1 MQKAIK
7 KLDRQSQSQQEWEI
21 QWERCKPWIEKAVK
35 HQDGYTIDDIE
46 DKIRQGIFYLWPGKE
61 SAMIT
66 EFVAFPQFLGL
77 NLIFCGGD
85 YKELEEMLKSIEHFA
100 KNAGVKR
107 LYGGGRKGWIRKLK
121 NLGFEQEYLIK
132 KDL

>member
-1 MQKAIK
+1 MQEAIK

-46 DKIRQGIFYLWPGKE
+46 DKIRQGIFHLWPGKK

-66 EFVAFPQFLGL
+66 EFVVFPQYRAL
-77 NLIFCGGD
+77 NLLFCGGK
-85 YKELEEMLKSIEHFA
+85 YEELAEMLPYIEDICRA
-100 KNAGVKR
+100 PAVKR
-107 LYGGGRKGWIRKLK
+107 LYGGGRKGWLRKLK
-121 NLGFEQEYLIK
+121 GLGFEPEYLIR

>member
-7 KLDRQSQSQQEWEI
+7 KLDRQSQSQQKWEI

-46 DKIRQGIFYLWPGKE
+46 DKIRQGIFHLWPGKK

-66 EFVAFPQFLGL
+66 EFVVFPQYRAL
-77 NLIFCGGD
+77 NLLFCGGK
-85 YKELEEMLKSIEHFA
+85 YEELAEMLPYIEDFA
-100 KNAGVKR
+100 RRAQVKR
-107 LYGGGRKGWIRKLK
+107 LYGGGRKGWLRKLK
-121 NLGFEQEYLIK
+121 GLGFEPEYLIR

>member
-1 MQKAIK
+1 MPKAIK

>member
-7 KLDRQSQSQQEWEI
+7 KLDRQSQAQQEWEI

-46 DKIRQGIFYLWPGKE
+46 DKIRQGIFHLWPGKK

-66 EFVAFPQFLGL
+66 
-77 NLIFCGGD
+77 NLLFCGGK
-85 YKELEEMLKSIEHFA
+85 YEELAEMLPYIEDFA
-100 KNAGVKR
+100 RRAQVKR
-107 LYGGGRKGWIRKLK
+107 LYGGGRKGWLRKLK
-121 NLGFEQEYLIK
+121 GLGFEPEYLIR